1 MGNEQVITTASV
13 KDAASSQAE
22 EAPNRHP
29 DDGRVLNASGHV
41 QELERQFSLV
51 SLAGIGLSVGIVWP
65 AAGGSILVAIFN
77 GGPPGQSPQ
86 IHAPTCTNLFQG
98 FCTSSSSFPSS
109 TGLSPRPSPS
119 LRRQSPL
126 LLVYTT
132 GQPLQLAHDGA
143 YRLGFSRAIGTG

>member
-1 MGNEQVITTASV
+1 MGDEQVMTTTSS
-13 KDAASSQAE
+13 KDASSSQAE
-22 EAPNRHP
+22 EAPQRHP
-29 DDGRVLNASGHV
+29 DHGQVLNASGHV

-77 GGPPGQSPQ
+77 GGPPGQSSP
-86 IHAPTCTNLFQG
+86 IPVPACTNLLQES
-98 FCTSSSSFPSS
+98 CTSSSSSPSF
-109 TGLSPRPSPS
+109 TGSLPRPLPS
-119 LRRQSPL
+119 LHQQCPL

-143 YRLGFSRAIGTG
+143 DRSAFSQAIGTG